1 MDVTDVELMA
11 LIDALSTDASEAI
24 RAEQLTLCDQL
35 LIQRQGLIEKL
46 ITLSDPAQN
55 PRVHTFLSQI
65 ISDDKTQI
73 TRLNALKS
81 DVESQ
86 QVTTKRRSKS
96 INRYLAI
103 KQF

>member
-11 LIDALSTDASEAI
+11 HIDALSTDASEAI

-35 LIQRQGLIEKL
+35 LIQRQGLIEQL

-65 ISDDKTQI
+65 ISDDNTQI